1 MIKITVSK
9 KGDEVKKIVIEGHAG
24 YAQEGY
30 DIYCASVS
38 SVYLCCA
45 SALDEM
51 SFKHEEKSGYT
62 YLGAT
67 KKPSSHDEIVLDV
80 LVKGLEA
87 LSKTYPKYIK
97 FKGEK
102 I

>member
-1 MIKITVSK
+1 MIKITVSRN
-9 KGDEVKKIVIEGHAG
+9 GEEVKKIVIEGHAG
-24 YAQEGY
+24 YAEEGY

-45 SALDEM
+45 SALDER
-51 SFKHEEKSGYT
+51 SFKHQEKSGFCC
-62 YLGAT
+62 LEE
-67 KKPSSHDEIVLDV
+67 KKIPSNHDKIVLDV
-80 LVKGLEA
+80 LVNGLEA